1 MRTLRVT
8 VDPTQGDSAPAHG
21 SARASRGGGATAAS
35 FAVLVLTRLMPGRVP
50 WAVWRLARGPQGL
63 GPVPGLRFARVLGS
77 GRNAGFGLVPGLDVQ
92 GVFAAFESLDAAEA
106 WAERGPGLQAYADHA
121 LHHLR
126 MTLRV
131 TSARGSWGGATM
143 APPVAPTS
151 PTVSTVS
158 TLSTPAS
165 ARADAAPG
173 NAVVAA
179 LTRASI
185 RPLQLAAFW
194 RHSPRAER
202 DLARAAGCRLAV
214 GLGEAPLLRQATFS
228 LWDDVASMDA
238 YARSGAHGQAI
249 RSAWKSGYFSESMF
263 VRFAPLRMRGH
274 WPGAAHG

>member
-8 VDPTQGDSAPAHG
+8 VDPTRGDSASAHG
-21 SARASRGGGATAAS
+21 SARSGLGGATTAAS
-35 FAVLVLTRLMPGRVP
+35 FAVLVLTRLRPGRVP

-92 GVFAAFESLDAAEA
+92 GVFAAFENLDAAEA

-131 TSARGSWGGATM
+131 TSSRGSWGGTTM
-143 APPVAPTS
+143 APPGAPT
-151 PTVSTVS
+151 
-158 TLSTPAS
+158 LPAVG
-165 ARADAAPG
+165 AAHAHADAAPG
-173 NAVVAA
+173 DAVVAA

-185 RPLQLAAFW
+185 RPSQLAAFW
-194 RHSPRAER
+194 RHSPHAER

-249 RSAWKSGYFSESMF
+249 RSAWKSAYFSESMF